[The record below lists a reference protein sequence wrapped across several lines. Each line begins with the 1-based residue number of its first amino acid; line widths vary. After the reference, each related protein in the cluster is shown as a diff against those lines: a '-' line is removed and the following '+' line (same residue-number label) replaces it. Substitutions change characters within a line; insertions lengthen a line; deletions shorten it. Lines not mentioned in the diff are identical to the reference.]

1 MKNVR
6 LLCQKTNDMK
16 LKNYL
21 TAEFKSEKELHNGVG
36 VVKNVTLFDSGDF
49 TTVSGFLN
57 ACIIPPGSTIG
68 LHQHGND
75 EELYFILE
83 GTGKMTVDGEQR
95 RVGPGDVIFN
105 KPHGTH
111 GLENDST
118 TGLRILV
125 FGVAGKKARE

>member
-1 MKNVR
+1 
-6 LLCQKTNDMK
+6 MK

-21 TAEFKSEKELHNGVG
+21 TAEFKSEKELHDGKG
-36 VVKNVTLFDSGDF
+36 VVKNITLFNSGDF
-49 TTVSGFLN
+49 ATVSGFLN

-83 GTGKMTVDGEQR
+83 GTGQMTVDGELR

-105 KPHGTH
+105 QPHGTH

-118 TGLRILV
+118 SDLRILV
-125 FGVAGKKARE
+125 FGVAAKKPPE